1 MAAATRQMQMLV
13 TRFERLSR
21 RISLAGIMSG
31 HKAVEAISQGRVKVD
46 GKQVASNFKVFSE
59 ALVTVDGR
67 EAPAPRPLPR
77 LWAMHKPRKVLCS
90 DTETPEKEGTETIRS
105 LLKSRHDRE
114 VELNGQNLST
124 GLDKETLFDKHFIIV
139 NGLPFTADGL
149 VLLTNDGLFADALR
163 DPSNKIL
170 SAYDIKIAGDPPV
183 DLLHSWRRSAWANG
197 VHYGQV
203 FTSILRRTGATSK
216 LRLRYVES
224 PLRPLELLLA
234 EANMEVIALRR
245 YAFGPYLC
253 TDLPLDR
260 LMEVAIH
267 KSIRNLVP
275 QADMRQALVP
285 VRGSVVTP
293 EGALRDVQLGNS
305 AALGRHSETA
315 AGFRSG
321 HRGNEKQS
329 DIRQDDMM
337 DDNEKRESESG
348 RSRRRS
354 SSSQRAPIGE
364 NTFPHARPSRWRMK

>member
-1 MAAATRQMQMLV
+1 
-13 TRFERLSR
+13 
-21 RISLAGIMSG
+21 
-31 HKAVEAISQGRVKVD
+31 
-46 GKQVASNFKVFSE
+46 
-59 ALVTVDGR
+59 
-67 EAPAPRPLPR
+67 
-77 LWAMHKPRKVLCS
+77 
-90 DTETPEKEGTETIRS
+90 
-105 LLKSRHDRE
+105 
-114 VELNGQNLST
+114 
-124 GLDKETLFDKHFIIV
+124 
-139 NGLPFTADGL
+139 
-149 VLLTNDGLFADALR
+149 
-163 DPSNKIL
+163 
-170 SAYDIKIAGDPPV
+170 
-183 DLLHSWRRSAWANG
+183 
-197 VHYGQV
+197 
-203 FTSILRRTGATSK
+203 
-216 LRLRYVES
+216 
-224 PLRPLELLLA
+224 
-234 EANMEVIALRR
+234 MEVIALRR

-364 NTFPHARPSRWRMK
+364 NTFPHARPSRWRMKKLPTGGLNLRRTPSAGGA